1 MVYFVWFIYFL
12 VLVGRVGIIFNDFV
26 WELKE
31 EDVFG
36 LNILKIIICLVV
48 IIFFLLLMSYYDVEL
63 NSERRYYIEE
73 MIVTVVFD
81 IFDFVDVF
89 DIMFEKEDI
98 DDLSNGMGMCIIIIF
113 CLNLI
118 FSVFF
123 LCTFSRIYFGYY
135 I

>member
-1 MVYFVWFIYFL
+1 
-12 VLVGRVGIIFNDFV
+12 
-26 WELKE
+26 
-31 EDVFG
+31 
-36 LNILKIIICLVV
+36 
-48 IIFFLLLMSYYDVEL
+48 MSYYDVEL

-81 IFDFVDVF
+81 IFDFVDVL

-98 DDLSNGMGMCIIIIF
+98 DDLSNGMGMCIITIF

-123 LCTFSRIYFGYY
+123 LCIFSRIYFGYY

>member
-1 MVYFVWFIYFL
+1 
-12 VLVGRVGIIFNDFV
+12 
-26 WELKE
+26 
-31 EDVFG
+31 
-36 LNILKIIICLVV
+36 
-48 IIFFLLLMSYYDVEL
+48 MSYYDVEL

-81 IFDFVDVF
+81 IFDFVDVL

-98 DDLSNGMGMCIIIIF
+98 DDLSNGMGMCIITIF

>member
-1 MVYFVWFIYFL
+1 
-12 VLVGRVGIIFNDFV
+12 
-26 WELKE
+26 
-31 EDVFG
+31 
-36 LNILKIIICLVV
+36 
-48 IIFFLLLMSYYDVEL
+48 MSYYDVEL

-98 DDLSNGMGMCIIIIF
+98 DDLSNGMGMCIITIF

-123 LCTFSRIYFGYY
+123 LCIFSRIYFGYY

>member
-1 MVYFVWFIYFL
+1 
-12 VLVGRVGIIFNDFV
+12 
-26 WELKE
+26 
-31 EDVFG
+31 
-36 LNILKIIICLVV
+36 
-48 IIFFLLLMSYYDVEL
+48 MSYYDVEL
-63 NSERRYYIEE
+63 NLERRYYIEE

-81 IFDFVDVF
+81 IFDFVDVL

-98 DDLSNGMGMCIIIIF
+98 DDLSNGMGMCIITIF

-123 LCTFSRIYFGYY
+123 LCIFSRIYFGYY

>member
-1 MVYFVWFIYFL
+1 
-12 VLVGRVGIIFNDFV
+12 
-26 WELKE
+26 
-31 EDVFG
+31 
-36 LNILKIIICLVV
+36 
-48 IIFFLLLMSYYDVEL
+48 MSYYDVEL

-81 IFDFVDVF
+81 IFDFVDVL

-98 DDLSNGMGMCIIIIF
+98 DDLSNGMGMCIIMIF